1 MSKFYFRLLGLSASE
16 TPLLPQ
22 YPDFYLAGGK
32 WLPMPSPPYPMPGP
46 KDWVSPKMVANLP
59 SEAYRSDDPP
69 PLDPRLV
76 YPPGVC
82 PEERPPTPP
91 PPRESLEQE
100 ETYQEVCQFYDRLY
114 FRGDV
119 EGEEEDED
127 EAAAEGGD
135 EEGPSRSPS
144 PPAAA
149 KRPRIASA
157 SPSPLP
163 SPSPPGSATTLS
175 PDYRSP
181 SPAPRPATLVTP
193 PLPQTPPQD
202 EELAQPLSLPMD
214 DSFTENNSPP
224 MSNGGHDQNV
234 QSPSYTPPLDTAA
247 PLPPSL
253 EAMLRPKWRAARDSS
268 NRIYYYH
275 RQTKVTQ
282 WEVPWADPIASVG
295 DIGRPLTIETG
306 DTDTEEERGEDGEDT
321 DTEDD
326 SEDEDV
332 EMMGEA
338 GKEEIPEEQIPDSDL
353 SASEKRMLMRMRGR
367 TKEER
372 SNMRRMK
379 KERDKERREQ
389 ERQVSRERHTR
400 HRRDGLVVEHIV
412 PARVSDKDKADLMTF
427 KEMRERLLNKD
438 KIREQQMKEER
449 EEEEKER
456 REERAK
462 VDKASRERKRAAE
475 KAKREAE
482 FRQLTLNTSVEFTG
496 AQTPITSTTPSTTTS
511 GAVSATP
518 VSSRKTTQAAADT
531 SSDVEKKH
539 KDKFVKEMSKVVVK
553 ILDPYRKKG
562 VRGHIGNTTDF
573 KHLAKKVYHS
583 NDQSPTLKLSFQLTY
598 TIMHKELK
606 HCKSIEE
613 LKATE
618 KVKKKASEYA
628 SKYMKKFE
636 REYKRSPG
644 GDD

>member
-1 MSKFYFRLLGLSASE
+1 MKSTAFLRLLGLSAPD

-32 WLPMPSPPYPMPGP
+32 WLPMPSPPLPVPGP
-46 KDWVSPKMVANLP
+46 KDWVCPKMVAKLP
-59 SEAYRSDDPP
+59 SDAYRSDDPP
-69 PLDPRLV
+69 PPDPRLI

-91 PPRESLEQE
+91 PPREALEQE
-100 ETYQEVCQFYDRLY
+100 ESYQEVCTFYDRLFY
-114 FRGDV
+114 RGEA

-127 EAAAEGGD
+127 EEAGD
-135 EEGPSRSPS
+135 EGDDEGPSRSPS
-144 PPAAA
+144 PPAAS

-193 PLPQTPPQD
+193 PLPQTPPPD
-202 EELAQPLSLPMD
+202 EELAQPLALTAD
-214 DSFTENNSPP
+214 DSFTENNVPQ
-224 MSNGGHDQNV
+224 MSNGGFDQSV
-234 QSPSYTPPLDTAA
+234 QSPSYTPPLDSAA

-282 WEVPWADPIASVG
+282 WEVPWADPIDSVG
-295 DIGRPLTIETG
+295 GIGRPLTIETE

-338 GKEEIPEEQIPDSDL
+338 GKEDIPEEQIPDSDL

-482 FRQLTLNTSVEFTG
+482 FRQLTMNAMEAIG
-496 AQTPITSTTPSTTTS
+496 PQTPITSTTPSSTS
-511 GAVSATP
+511 ATAAVSATP

-573 KHLAKKVYHS
+573 KHLAKKVCMILILVYITGV
-583 NDQSPTLKLSFQLTY
+583 TLLISVDLHNHAQR
-598 TIMHKELK
+598 
-606 HCKSIEE
+606 
-613 LKATE
+613 TE
-618 KVKKKASEYA
+618 ALQVHRRA
-628 SKYMKKFE
+628 
-636 REYKRSPG
+636 
-644 GDD
+644 

>member
-1 MSKFYFRLLGLSASE
+1 MRKNKGKKFFELLFRRGTLSVVGEDKRMFRQLGTVDSSTFLYRLLGLSAPE

-32 WLPMPSPPYPMPGP
+32 WLPMPSPPLPVPGP
-46 KDWVSPKMVANLP
+46 KDWVCPKMVAKLP
-59 SEAYRSDDPP
+59 FNAYRSDDPP
-69 PLDPRLV
+69 PPDPRLI

-82 PEERPPTPP
+82 PEEREPTPP

-100 ETYQEVCQFYDRLY
+100 ETYEEVCQFYDRLFY
-114 FRGDV
+114 RG
-119 EGEEEDED
+119 E
-127 EAAAEGGD
+127 AEGGEEDD
-135 EEGPSRSPS
+135 EEDGAEDGDDEGPSRSPS
-144 PPAAA
+144 PPAAS
-149 KRPRIASA
+149 KRPRLAST

-193 PLPQTPPQD
+193 PLPQTPPPS
-202 EELAQPLSLPMD
+202 EALTQPQVLQAD
-214 DSFTENNSPP
+214 DSPTEKSPP
-224 MSNGGHDQNV
+224 PIDNGDFAPSV
-234 QSPSYTPPLDTAA
+234 PSPSYTSPLDTIA

-275 RQTKVTQ
+275 KQTKVTQ
-282 WEVPWADPIASVG
+282 WEVPWADPVATVG
-295 DIGRPLTIETG
+295 DVGRPLTIETG

-332 EMMGEA
+332 EMAGETT
-338 GKEEIPEEQIPDSDL
+338 KEDAPEEQIPDSDL

-379 KERDKERREQ
+379 KERYKERREQ
-389 ERQVSRERHTR
+389 ERLVSRERHTR

-438 KIREQQMKEER
+438 KIREQQLKEER
-449 EEEEKER
+449 EEEEKEAKER

-482 FRQLTLNTSVEFTG
+482 FRQLALNSSLDSSG
-496 AQTPITSTTPSTTTS
+496 PQTPVSSTMPSSTSTTSVSS
-511 GAVSATP
+511 GTP

-573 KHLAKKVYHS
+573 KHLAKKVIKI
-583 NDQSPTLKLSFQLTY
+583 L
-598 TIMHKELK
+598 
-606 HCKSIEE
+606 
-613 LKATE
+613 
-618 KVKKKASEYA
+618 
-628 SKYMKKFE
+628 
-636 REYKRSPG
+636 
-644 GDD
+644 